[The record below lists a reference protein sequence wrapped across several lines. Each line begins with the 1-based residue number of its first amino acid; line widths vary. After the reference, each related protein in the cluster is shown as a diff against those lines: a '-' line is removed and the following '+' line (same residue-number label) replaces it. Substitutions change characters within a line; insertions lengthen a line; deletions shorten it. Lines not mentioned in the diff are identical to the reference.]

1 MTDIEAKK
9 RARTAFANEL
19 YDRSGGS
26 ESFYEH
32 YQVIRD
38 AVGLNEW
45 EDASN
50 TDWLLTSLPPSR
62 KEYGSGGSEGPLDRP
77 RIDRPC
83 AFGSSSV
90 FGPMSAVRELTD
102 ANAQPE

>member
-32 YQVIRD
+32 YQRGAAAEVT
-38 AVGLNEW
+38 VG
-45 EDASN
+45 S
-50 TDWLLTSLPPSR
+50 
-62 KEYGSGGSEGPLDRP
+62 
-77 RIDRPC
+77 
-83 AFGSSSV
+83 
-90 FGPMSAVRELTD
+90 
-102 ANAQPE
+102 